1 LFTNQRRFRRGLTS
15 SAACPFC
22 SSPETTEH
30 LFLHCNSIQPFWRAI
45 PSLHDNVAQCDTIR
59 DLWDGSPLCKVRSSV
74 IICALWITSN
84 IARALPRIS

>member
-30 LFLHCNSIQPFWRAI
+30 LFLHCISIQPFWRAI
-45 PSLHDNVAQCDTIR
+45 PSLHRPAYSLAYIDYQQFCTVLHISQTTT
-59 DLWDGSPLCKVRSSV
+59 LCLYCLV
-74 IICALWITSN
+74 
-84 IARALPRIS
+84 